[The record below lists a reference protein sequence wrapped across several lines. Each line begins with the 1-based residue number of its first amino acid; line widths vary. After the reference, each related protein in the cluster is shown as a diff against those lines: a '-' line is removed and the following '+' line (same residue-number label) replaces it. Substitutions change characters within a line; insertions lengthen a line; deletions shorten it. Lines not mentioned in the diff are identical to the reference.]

1 MLRKLDERLAD
12 GEISEELYNDIVS
25 RYKNEE
31 DEVSE
36 EELEEIIEEKE
47 EALEEEENIED
58 EESTEVDEETETSSS
73 KESIF
78 NIRRFIYI
86 FMGLLAILIMFD
98 EGLRTDLGKALGEV
112 LYPIIGFEG
121 QYPILTLMLA
131 GTIMITFSTVI
142 RDQLMDWVEMAE
154 NQQISSKFN
163 KELMKAKRANK
174 QSKVKKMEKR
184 KEEMSK
190 LQMKSFKPQL
200 KSMAITMVV
209 ILTIF
214 GWIWTFIGDLPNTM
228 FSVPWAFH
236 VDLSS
241 QLPYCFMP
249 FPMWI
254 GVYMLVSLPLTQVLM
269 VVLKM
274 YDFNKRLKEEEEP

>member
-1 MLRKLDERLAD
+1 LLRKLDERLAE

-25 RYKNEE
+25 RYKNKE
-31 DEVSE
+31 DDISE
-36 EELEEIIEEKE
+36 EELEEIVEEKK
-47 EALEEEENIED
+47 EEELKK
-58 EESTEVDEETETSSS
+58 EEPEKEKSTDIDDETETSSS
-73 KESIF
+73 DKSLF
-78 NIRRFIYI
+78 SMQRFIYI
-86 FMGLLAILIMFD
+86 FMGLFALLIMFD
-98 EGLRTDLGKALGEV
+98 EGLREDLGRALGEV
-112 LYPIIGFEG
+112 LYPVIGFDG

-154 NQQISSKFN
+154 NQKISSQFN

-184 KEEMSK
+184 KEEMSQ

-209 ILTIF
+209 ILIIF
-214 GWIWTFIGDLPNTM
+214 GWIWSFIGDLPNTM
-228 FSVPWAFH
+228 FSVPWASH

-274 YDFNKRLKEEEEP
+274 YDFKKRLREEEEL